1 MEAKN
6 NKTPKSAKR
15 IAVILAVFIIAAVST
30 GYLINKNIQINNA
43 LAAALAKS
51 EGQAAGSGGAV
62 QTGGLLITGV
72 LSPIYIYNVSA
83 RVSGQVEEIC
93 IVKGQKVKA
102 GDTLLRQNAK
112 DVQLSAGQGSTT
124 DELLQRL
131 KVAYDSAEDTY
142 ERNKALYDAGFV
154 SESSLKQL
162 EAQKENARLQLEGT
176 SKAISQQ
183 IEKTV
188 VESPGNGFVSS
199 LSIQQGDYAN
209 AGTAFASIS
218 DTSKLILKGNVI
230 DSKLQKLSK
239 GDKVQVQVDTLKRA
253 FEGEVTFISPVSVAS
268 GQMFP
273 IEITIDNSMG
283 IINAGMS
290 ASVKIN

>member
-6 NKTPKSAKR
+6 NKNPKSAR
-15 IAVILAVFIIAAVST
+15 NMAVILAVLIMAAVSA
-30 GYLINKNIQINNA
+30 GYFINKNIQINNA

-51 EGQAAGSGGAV
+51 DGQAEGAGGTI
-62 QTGGLLITGV
+62 QTGGFLITGV
-72 LSPIYIYNVSA
+72 LSPIYTYNVSA
-83 RVSGQVEEIC
+83 RAGGQVEEIC
-93 IVKGQKVKA
+93 IVKGQKVKI
-102 GDTLLRQNAK
+102 GDILLRQNAK

-142 ERNKALYDAGFV
+142 KRNKALYDAGFI

-162 EAQKENARLQLEGT
+162 EAQKENARLQYEGT

-183 IEKTV
+183 TAKTV
-188 VESPGNGFVSS
+188 ITSPGNGVVSG
-199 LSIQQGDYAN
+199 LSIQQGEYLN
-209 AGTAFASIS
+209 AGTAIASIS

-230 DSKLQKLSK
+230 DSKLQKISK
-239 GDKVQVQVDTLKRA
+239 GDKVQVKIDTLNKTL
-253 FEGEVTFISPVSVAS
+253 EGEVTFVSPISVAS

-273 IEITIDNSMG
+273 IEITLDNSMEE
-283 IINAGMS
+283 IKAGMS
-290 ASVKIN
+290 ASVKLN

>member
-6 NKTPKSAKR
+6 NKTPKSAGKM
-15 IAVILAVFIIAAVST
+15 AAILAVLIIAAVST
-30 GYLINKNIQINNA
+30 GYFINKNIQINNA
-43 LAAALAKS
+43 LAAALAKNES
-51 EGQAAGSGGAV
+51 QATGSGDAIETEGF
-62 QTGGLLITGV
+62 LITGV
-72 LSPIYIYNVSA
+72 LSPIYTYNVSA
-83 RVSGQVEEIC
+83 RVSGQVEEISV
-93 IVKGQKVKA
+93 VKGQKVKA

-112 DVQLSAGQGSTT
+112 DVQLSTGQGSTT
-124 DELLQRL
+124 DELIQRL

-142 ERNKALYDAGFV
+142 QRNKALYDAGFV

-176 SKAISQQ
+176 AKAISQQ
-183 IEKTV
+183 IDKTV
-188 VESPGNGFVSS
+188 VTSPGNGFVSS

-209 AGTAFASIS
+209 AGTALASIS
-218 DTSKLILKGNVI
+218 DVSKLTLKGNII
-230 DSKLQKLSK
+230 DSKLQKISK
-239 GDKVQVQVDTLKRA
+239 GDRVQVQVDTLNKA

-273 IEITIDNSMG
+273 IEITIDNSTG
-283 IINAGMS
+283 LIKAGMS

>member
-6 NKTPKSAKR
+6 NKAPKSAKHV
-15 IAVILAVFIIAAVST
+15 AAILAVLIIAAVSA
-30 GYLINKNIQINNA
+30 GYFINKNIQINNA

-51 EGQAAGSGGAV
+51 DGQDTVAGGTI
-62 QTGGLLITGV
+62 QTGGFLITGV
-72 LSPIYIYNVSA
+72 LSPIYTYNVSA
-83 RVSGQVEEIC
+83 RVGGQVEEIC
-93 IVKGQKVKA
+93 VVKGQKVKA

-112 DVQLSAGQGSTT
+112 DAQLSAGQGSTT

-142 ERNKALYDAGFV
+142 ERNKALYDAGFI

-188 VESPGNGFVSS
+188 ITSPGNGVVSS
-199 LSIQQGDYAN
+199 LVIQQGDYLN
-209 AGTAFASIS
+209 AGTAIASIS

-230 DSKLQKLSK
+230 DSKLQIISK
-239 GDKVQVQVDTLKRA
+239 GDKVQVKIDTINKTL
-253 FEGEVTFISPVSVAS
+253 EGEVTFISPISVAS

-273 IEITIDNSMG
+273 IEITIDNC
-283 IINAGMS
+283 IEEIKAGMS